1 MTTKKT
7 WQSEDAQFPTS
18 TKWQAGSPLS
28 WLLSV
33 RFLVPPRTYTRFP
46 ASSDRFQSLCFFF
59 LNYRSY
65 KPCSSYP
72 SLLLLHSVHHT
83 DRQRRLT
90 ADRHVTATGGAGGPL
105 ALRSHSVPRNEI
117 HRQPPSRP
125 VPWCFL
131 GARIH
136 DDCCS
141 FHIVTFGHSI
151 ISFSNV
157 PPWVKMPLSSPLHRW
172 GTWEQGCWVKLSKVM
187 PCNKEMAELG
197 LNCQSVWTGS
207 QWSVCL
213 SPCLGHDYWT
223 DREPALYGLFPQSLL
238 QDLTFRGYSVDVEW
252 INEWINPSF

>member
-1 MTTKKT
+1 MP
-7 WQSEDAQFPTS
+7 SFPLLLS
-18 TKWQAGSPLS
+18 GRQAAHSAGSCLCVFLRPLE
-28 WLLSV
+28 L
-33 RFLVPPRTYTRFP
+33 TRDSQLPHIAFNP
-46 ASSDRFQSLCFFF
+46 FVFFF
-59 LNYRSY
+59 LNYRSF

-83 DRQRRLT
+83 DRQRRLM

-141 FHIVTFGHSI
+141 FHTVTFGHSI

-157 PPWVKMPLSSPLHRW
+157 PP
-172 GTWEQGCWVKLSKVM
+172 
-187 PCNKEMAELG
+187 
-197 LNCQSVWTGS
+197 
-207 QWSVCL
+207 
-213 SPCLGHDYWT
+213 
-223 DREPALYGLFPQSLL
+223 
-238 QDLTFRGYSVDVEW
+238 
-252 INEWINPSF
+252 